1 VSPGDQKRLASLR
14 VGLKF
19 ASGAR
24 RAEIQAMIGR
34 LEAAAAAPAAA
45 EASIADWRDARR
57 RLRQAGHEVKQF
69 DGVVYVDGRASSDPR
84 LKAPA

>member
-34 LEAAAAAPAAA
+34 LEAAAAAGGAAGA
-45 EASIADWRDARR
+45 ERGGGR
-57 RLRQAGHEVKQF
+57 EVKQF